1 MDDPLIDAMTGG
13 VVTPDDVDDV
23 RRHLAMLRSLV
34 EEVRSSWPSLVPE
47 APGRWRSDAAGG
59 YSARLEQLRTALAVS
74 AAALSE
80 AEAALEA
87 RLGELERRLQE
98 QASTLPTPAGWR

>member
-23 RRHLAMLRSLV
+23 RRNLAMLRSLV
-34 EEVRSSWPSLVPE
+34 EEVRSSWPTLVPE
-47 APGRWRSDAAGG
+47 APGRWRSAAADG
-59 YSARLEQLRTALAVS
+59 YSLRLEQLRTALARS

-80 AEAALEA
+80 AEAALEE
-87 RLGELERRLQE
+87 RLGDLERRLQE
-98 QASTLPTPAGWR
+98 QVSTLPTAMGRG

>member
-1 MDDPLIDAMTGG
+1 MDDPLIDTLTGS

-47 APGRWRSDAAGG
+47 APGRWRSAAADG
-59 YSARLEQLRTALAVS
+59 YSVRLEQLRTALAGSV
-74 AAALSE
+74 AALSE

-87 RLGELERRLQE
+87 RLGDLERRLRE
-98 QASTLPTPAGWR
+98 QSSRLPTAVGRG